1 MKLHLTL
8 AAAAIA
14 ALPILAQAQQQG
26 GGHNMAGMGGSDQA
40 YMDAHHKMMGAMQMQ
55 PTGNSDRDF
64 ATMMIP
70 HHQGAIDMA
79 RVQLQ
84 HGKDPELLR
93 MAQKIIDDQER
104 EIAEFRAW
112 QQKNR

>member
-1 MKLHLTL
+1 MKVRLVL

-14 ALPILAQAQQQG
+14 ALPAFARAQHQG
-26 GGHNMAGMGGSDQA
+26 HAGMSGSDQA
-40 YMDAHHKMMGAMQMQ
+40 YTDAHQTMMGTMQAK
-55 PTGNSDRDF
+55 PTGDADRDF
-64 ATMMIP
+64 AAMMIP

-84 HGKDPELLR
+84 HGKDPELRR
-93 MAQKIIDDQER
+93 MAQKMIDDQER
-104 EIAEFRAW
+104 EIAELRAW